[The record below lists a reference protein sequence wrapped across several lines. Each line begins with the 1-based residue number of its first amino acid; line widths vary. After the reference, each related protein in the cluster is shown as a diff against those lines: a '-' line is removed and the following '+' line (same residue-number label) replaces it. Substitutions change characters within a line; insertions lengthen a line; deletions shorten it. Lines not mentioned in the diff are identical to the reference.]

1 MRVVVNQLPALGQK
15 TGIGHYTVQL
25 LRCLRAQAG
34 TDRIDGFPEG
44 WVRRVRTFC
53 AQARPYLEGTR
64 TESFPRSPSARRGG
78 SLRSK
83 ALGSLR
89 RLGRSLMAQH
99 FRLVCAL
106 RSYDLYHE
114 PNFIPLPCEQPT
126 LATLHDLS
134 VVLHPEWHP
143 ADRAAYFEAHFHQSL
158 ARCVHFLAIS
168 EFGRQ
173 EMIRNLGIPPE
184 RITRTYMGI
193 RPGLGP
199 LPAETTARLLREL
212 ELPPQYLLYLGTIE
226 PRKNILVLLQAY
238 CALPAKLRA
247 RWPLLLVGGWG
258 WNTLAV
264 ADFLHREAR
273 HRGVMHR
280 GYVPEEHLAAIYNGA
295 RALVYPSLYEGFG
308 LPPVEM
314 MACGGAV
321 LASTAGALVET
332 IGSMAH
338 LIDPCDT
345 VGWRDAMVRVLEDDD
360 WWQSLRT
367 GTMAVARTYTWDRCA
382 ADTLRVYRSVCG
394 VEDAEAVVYNPA
406 TRKQYRQAG

>member
-1 MRVVVNQLPALGQK
+1 MRVVVNQLAALGLK

-25 LRCLRAQAG
+25 LRCLREQAG
-34 TDRIDGFPEG
+34 QDRVDGFPEG
-44 WVRRVRTFC
+44 WLRHVRDFC
-53 AQARPYLEGTR
+53 GRARPYLEGAT
-64 TESFPRSPSARRGG
+64 TDPSLPGPSPSRSRT
-78 SLRSK
+78 LRSK

-89 RLGRSLMAQH
+89 QFGRNLMAQH
-99 FRLVCAL
+99 FRLVCAV
-106 RSYDLYHE
+106 RGYDLYHE

-134 VVLHPEWHP
+134 VLLHPEWHP
-143 ADRAAYFEAHFHQSL
+143 ADRAAYFETHFHRGL

-173 EMIRNLGIPPE
+173 EMIRNLGIAPE

-199 LPAETTARLLREL
+199 LPAAQTAQVLREL
-212 ELPPQYLLYLGTIE
+212 GLPPRYLLYLGTIE
-226 PRKNILVLLQAY
+226 PRKNILLLLRAY
-238 CALPAKLRA
+238 CALPEHLRS
-247 RWPLLLVGGWG
+247 RWPLLLVGNWG

-264 ADFLHREAR
+264 AEYLHREAR
-273 HRGVMHR
+273 DRGVIHR
-280 GYVPEEHLAAIYNGA
+280 GYVAEKHLAAIYNGA

-308 LPPVEM
+308 LPPLEM

-332 IGSMAH
+332 VGSKAH
-338 LIDPCDT
+338 LIDPQNPD
-345 VGWRDAMVRVLEDDD
+345 GWRGAMVRVVEDND

-367 GTMAVARTYTWDRCA
+367 GAMAVARPYTWDRCA
-382 ADTLRVYRSVCG
+382 ADTLRVYRSLCSAGDSQPLARV
-394 VEDAEAVVYNPA
+394 PA
-406 TRKQYRQAG
+406 SGRRYRQAG